1 MATNGIMWR
10 DVNPQTDNASRLAI
24 SSLGN
29 TANGFQALGSNI
41 NTGLDKLI
49 TRYDTIEQKN
59 KAANTQLLLNQLHQ
73 ADSLADQQNLTRM
86 GMRNLGNVRAVLNGG
101 EFDEKAY
108 NAALA
113 QWDEGVNNRFLS
125 QDALK
130 MSTPEGQAAYQQ
142 LVQGIARNNPQDID
156 KAIASGNLPM
166 STWGKGASAASDI
179 RQTLLANQRYDDKL
193 AWDRKQV
200 EDSKKFAWQSV
211 LTKENAD
218 KLKTIVSLKN
228 AHGAFIAQMGEAVF
242 THGYNDF
249 GEIYADLNSN
259 NGATRAKAEL
269 AWRDIAP
276 FANVYGLDAKSLG
289 GLGINGLVSKA
300 GSSQLPYN
308 LDNTLPA
315 QPQSNSLGS
324 NATGSNP
331 KPRAS
336 SFARQAL
343 DAINGSTN
351 AVDSITRD
359 RDTQPNP
366 RVQAAQYAQIAALED
381 IIKESTGDSK
391 FTFGYGDLGNIDKKK
406 DPAYLSALGYY
417 RSLSPNQRATIQNQ
431 AKRMMEEYSS
441 AVDKDYLNANGVNV
455 GNGEKLP
462 RSVLTNPTLTPA
474 QATTAERIN
483 ELISKGQIDQARAL
497 FYQQYPNEN
506 KGLASITPAGS
517 GFAWRDGIWNRY
529 LEAHRANGGNPDT
542 GKMLFSVLNHYQNTL
557 PKNGDKPSDFTNSWS
572 SNTLASNS
580 ALSAVSAL
588 SGITPEVLNQYRA
601 EEEQQAINRR
611 PPISLIAS
619 TFDPSNQGVNTRDI
633 LAAKG
638 SPAERNVVARG
649 RVIEEK
655 NKPIEARYN
664 FISNWKT
671 ALSEVMNQSGNEN
684 RQGYAGMNMVLLNN
698 KTKTVTVSKSEWD
711 RLNREAKTNEQ
722 AKAILERI
730 NHQNNNGYVKIK
742 IK

>member
-1 MATNGIMWR
+1 MWK
-10 DVNPQTDNASRLAI
+10 DINSQTDDAARLAV

-29 TANGFQALGSNI
+29 ISNGFQALGSNI

-49 TRYDTIEQKN
+49 ARYDTIEQKN

-86 GMRNLGNVRAVLNGG
+86 GMRDLGTVRTMLNGG

-108 NAALA
+108 NTALA

-130 MSTPEGQAAYQQ
+130 MSTPQGQSAYQQ
-142 LVQGIARNNPQDID
+142 LVQGIARNNPKEID

-200 EDSKKFAWQSV
+200 EDSKKFAWQSI
-211 LTKENAD
+211 LTKESAD
-218 KLKTIVSLKN
+218 KFKTIVSLNN
-228 AHGAFIAQMGEAVF
+228 AHGAFIIQMGEAMF

-249 GEIYADLNSN
+249 GEIYADLNSS

-308 LDNTLPA
+308 LDNTLPT
-315 QPQSNSLGS
+315 QSNSLGS
-324 NATGSNP
+324 NTTGSSP

-366 RVQAAQYAQIAALED
+366 RVQATQYAQIAALED

-406 DPAYLSALGYY
+406 DPAYSSALGYY

-431 AKRMMEEYSS
+431 AKRLMEEYSS

-462 RSVLTNPTLTPA
+462 RSALTNPTLTPS
-474 QATTAERIN
+474 QATAAERIN

-497 FYQQYPNEN
+497 FYEQYPNEN

-517 GFAWRDGIWNRY
+517 GFAWRDGIWDRY
-529 LEAHRANGGNPDT
+529 LKAYRANGGNPDT
-542 GKMLFSVLNHYQNTL
+542 SKMLFSVLNHYQNTL
-557 PKNGDKPSDFTNSWS
+557 PKNGDKPSDFTNTWS
-572 SNTLASNS
+572 SNTTASNS

-671 ALSEVMNQSGNEN
+671 ALSEAMNQAGKEN
-684 RQGYAGMNMVLLNN
+684 RQYYTGMNMVLLNN
-698 KTKTVTVSKSEWD
+698 KPRTVTVSKSEWD

-730 NHQNNNGYVKIK
+730 NHHNNNGYVKIK

>member
-10 DVNPQTDNASRLAI
+10 DINPQTDNATRLSI

-29 TANGFQALGSNI
+29 IANGFQALGSNI
-41 NTGLDKLI
+41 NTGLDKL
-49 TRYDTIEQKN
+49 TARYDTIEQKN

-73 ADSLADQQNLTRM
+73 ADSLVDQQNLTRI
-86 GMRNLGNVRAVLNGG
+86 GMKDLGTVRTMLNGG

-142 LVQGIARNNPQDID
+142 LVQGIARNNPQYID

-228 AHGAFIAQMGEAVF
+228 AHGAFIAQMGEAMF

-259 NGATRAKAEL
+259 NGATKAKAEL
-269 AWRDIAP
+269 AWKDIAP

-300 GSSQLPYN
+300 GSSQLPYI
-308 LDNTLPA
+308 LDNTLPT
-315 QPQSNSLGS
+315 QPQSSSLGS
-324 NATGSNP
+324 NNTGSNP

-351 AVDSITRD
+351 AVDLITRD

-366 RVQAAQYAQIAALED
+366 RLQATQYAQVAALED
-381 IIKESTGDSK
+381 IIRESTGDSK
-391 FTFGYGDLGNIDKKK
+391 FSFGYGDLGNIDKKK
-406 DPAYLSALGYY
+406 DTAYLAAMANY
-417 RSLSPNQRATIQNQ
+417 RSLSPNQRAAVLNQ
-431 AKRMMEEYSS
+431 AKKTMDEYSK
-441 AVDKDYLNANGVNV
+441 AIDKDYQASNGVDV

-462 RSVLTNPTLTPA
+462 RSVLTNPELTPA
-474 QATTAERIN
+474 QLAAADRIN
-483 ELISKGQIDQARAL
+483 ELISKGHINQAREL

-506 KGLASITPAGS
+506 KGLAAITPAGS
-517 GFAWRDGIWNRY
+517 GFAWRDGVWNRY
-529 LEAHRANGGNPDT
+529 LESYRNNGGNPDT
-542 GKMLFSVLNHYQNTL
+542 AKMIFSTLNYYQNQL
-557 PKNGDKPSDFTNSWS
+557 PKDGDKPSDFTNTWS
-572 SNTLASNS
+572 SNTSASNS
-580 ALSAVSAL
+580 ALSAISAL
-588 SGITPEVLNQYRA
+588 GRITPEVLNQYKA
-601 EEEQQAINRR
+601 SEEQLAVNRR
-611 PPISLIAS
+611 PPISLLAES
-619 TFDPSNQGVNTRDI
+619 FNPANQGVNTRDI

-638 SPAERNVVARG
+638 SPAERDVVARG

-671 ALSEVMNQSGNEN
+671 ALSEVMNQVSNEN
-684 RQGYAGMNMVLLNN
+684 RQGYAGMNMVLLN
-698 KTKTVTVSKSEWD
+698 TKPRTVTVSKAEWD

-722 AKAILERI
+722 AKDLLEQVNRQSKI
-730 NHQNNNGYVKIK
+730 GYVKIN